1 MAKLVYLNADY
12 LARLFKKEVGMS
24 IGAYLHEC
32 RIQEAKKLLLQ
43 AELPINEVAQR
54 VGYDNFSY
62 FSYLFRKRTGVSP
75 NEYRKNSLSAGEKW
89 RGAE

>member
-1 MAKLVYLNADY
+1 MRIIWHGCL
-12 LARLFKKEVGMS
+12 KKEVGMS

-54 VGYDNFSY
+54 VGYDNFPI
-62 FSYLFRKRTGVSP
+62 FPYLFRKGPVFLRTSTG
-75 NEYRKNSLSAGEKW
+75 KILSAGEKW